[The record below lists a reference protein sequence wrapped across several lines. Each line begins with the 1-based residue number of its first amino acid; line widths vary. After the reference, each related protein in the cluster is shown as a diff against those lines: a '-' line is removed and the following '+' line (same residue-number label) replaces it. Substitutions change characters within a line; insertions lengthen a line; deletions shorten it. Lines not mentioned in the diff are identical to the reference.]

1 MVKGLDSFRSYF
13 AGFEDCYVLIGGT
26 ACDLNFASAA
36 LPFRATR
43 DLDIVLCVEALT
55 PDFSRQFWRFV
66 AEGGYKRREKSS
78 GNRRFYRFSHPLNA
92 DFPMLLELFSRKPD
106 FIPEDYDGII
116 APIPMG
122 EEASSLSAILLD
134 DTYYRFIFDNRLLE
148 DGVSFVSPVA
158 LIVLKAVAWLDLTA
172 KRESGDAT
180 VSARDVS
187 KHKNDIARL
196 VGLSAGQEPTIPP
209 SIGATMAGFME
220 RYAQESIDVASL
232 GLGMT
237 QAQILAE
244 LHRLFKQEGGDRS
257 ASTPPMSSSSAGL
270 RCSNAGTRT
279 YSSTYQNPGT
289 R

>member
-66 AEGGYKRREKSS
+66 AEGGYERREKSS

-134 DTYYRFIFDNRLLE
+134 DTYYRFIF
-148 DGVSFVSPVA
+148 
-158 LIVLKAVAWLDLTA
+158 
-172 KRESGDAT
+172 
-180 VSARDVS
+180 
-187 KHKNDIARL
+187 
-196 VGLSAGQEPTIPP
+196 
-209 SIGATMAGFME
+209 
-220 RYAQESIDVASL
+220 
-232 GLGMT
+232 
-237 QAQILAE
+237 AE

-257 ASTPPMSSSSAGL
+257 ASTPPMSSSSAG
-270 RCSNAGTRT
+270 RRR
-279 YSSTYQNPGT
+279 SSA
-289 R
+289 